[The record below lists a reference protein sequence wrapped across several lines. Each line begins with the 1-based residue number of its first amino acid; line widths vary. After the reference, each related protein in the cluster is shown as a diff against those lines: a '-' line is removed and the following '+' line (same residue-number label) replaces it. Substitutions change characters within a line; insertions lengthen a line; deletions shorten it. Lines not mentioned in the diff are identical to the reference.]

1 MTLFL
6 HILDRFVIHLAS
18 ATSLVMAATFAI
30 MYLRRRVADSQQ
42 WIPAN
47 FNSQLMIAALA
58 VFAFSTMREAYD
70 VSVGQPLVKAFTDYA
85 SWIIGTGVGA
95 WGLYRIKNS

>member
-1 MTLFL
+1 MNLVL

-30 MYLRRRVADSQQ
+30 MYLRRKIADSQQ

-47 FNSQLMIAALA
+47 FNSQLLLAALLVA
-58 VFAFSTMREAYD
+58 SVAFMREPYD
-70 VSVGQPLVKAFTDYA
+70 VNNGQPLVKAFFDFA